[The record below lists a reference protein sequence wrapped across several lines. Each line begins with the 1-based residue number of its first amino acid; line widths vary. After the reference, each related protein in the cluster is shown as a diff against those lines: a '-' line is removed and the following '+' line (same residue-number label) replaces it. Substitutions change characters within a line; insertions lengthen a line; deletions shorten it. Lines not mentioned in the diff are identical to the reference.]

1 MEPEDGLEQV
11 REPLERDVLI
21 GAEVRGEAMM
31 LGSKDTGA
39 FTFSGN
45 LPLQQWPQELFTRIW
60 RCPVT
65 AAMIGSGMPT
75 TGLVAAIVA
84 DSMSSGLPHT
94 GQTAAGYRRSV
105 PVTSPDCGRVMP

>member
-31 LGSKDTGA
+31 LGPKDTGA

-45 LPLQQWPQELFTRIW
+45 LPLQQWPQEHFTRIW

-65 AAMIGSGMPT
+65 AAMIGSGMST
-75 TGLVAAIVA
+75 TCLVAAIVA

-94 GQTAAGYRRSV
+94 GQTAAGYQRSV
-105 PVTSPDCGRVMP
+105 PVTSPDCGRVPP